1 MAAASFTPRPTRGW
15 SRTRSGVPGAVRE
28 LTGQAPG
35 SILPIV
41 DPEIRIT
48 AEPIDGSRCRFVV
61 SVPLLE
67 GARRFTSAE
76 EAGGSPLAQALFA
89 VSGVT
94 EVVVSGGTV
103 TVTKSG
109 PAPWQVTGKEV
120 GAAIRK
126 VLAAGLPPVTAAP
139 PPPSADDEVLY
150 GRVAEL
156 FEAEINPAVARHG
169 GFVELLDVQDGV
181 VMLRMGGG
189 CQGCGMADVTLR
201 QGIETALRERVPEV
215 AGIVDATDHSAGTNP
230 YVTASKK

>member
-1 MAAASFTPRPTRGW
+1 MD
-15 SRTRSGVPGAVRE
+15 
-28 LTGQAPG
+28 Q
-35 SILPIV
+35 
-41 DPEIRIT
+41 EIKIK

-61 SVPLLE
+61 SQQLVD
-67 GARRFTSAE
+67 GARRFVSRDA
-76 EAGGSPLAQALFA
+76 ADGSPLVEALFG

-103 TVTKSG
+103 TVTKDG

-120 GAAIRK
+120 GAAIRQA
-126 VLAAGLPPVTAAP
+126 LATGVPPVAPASPAA
-139 PPPSADDEVLY
+139 SSDDEAIY
-150 GRVAEL
+150 GRVADL
-156 FEAEINPAVARHG
+156 FEAEINPAIARHG

-201 QGIETALRERVPEV
+201 QGIETALRKSVPEV
-215 AGIVDATDHSAGTNP
+215 AGIVDITDHSAGSNP